1 MPLTLIVLTG
11 FYPAARQALRYAD
24 ELASALGGR
33 LVVLHVNRASLYD
46 PYVLMGENW
55 HRQELAGEADT
66 AALLARLASQLQAPA
81 IVELATDLLPA
92 VAHDLAARYQP
103 ALFVLGRPAP
113 ENTSSEQLSAA
124 TLDLLRAAQLPVL
137 LVPLDTAAAVPP
149 RRVLV
154 AADGEECALL
164 DSAAGVHQLL
174 RGPGVALTVAHV
186 STVED
191 DEGCARA
198 LRAVQCC
205 GLTTDRPETAL
216 RGYQAE
222 QPAAGILAALAD
234 TGADLVVLLARRRSY
249 LGELFH
255 RSVTARVSSQSPV
268 PVLVVPVVELPV
280 PAPPPPKQRPANQL
294 RPWPIA

>member
-46 PYVLMGENW
+46 PYVLMGESW

-124 TLDLLRAAQLPVL
+124 I
-137 LVPLDTAAAVPP
+137 
-149 RRVLV
+149 
-154 AADGEECALL
+154 
-164 DSAAGVHQLL
+164 S
-174 RGPGVALTVAHV
+174 
-186 STVED
+186 
-191 DEGCARA
+191 
-198 LRAVQCC
+198 
-205 GLTTDRPETAL
+205 
-216 RGYQAE
+216 
-222 QPAAGILAALAD
+222 QPAAMRDAASSPFS
-234 TGADLVVLLARRRSY
+234 TSWSRSPK
-249 LGELFH
+249 
-255 RSVTARVSSQSPV
+255 RSRLSK
-268 PVLVVPVVELPV
+268 EE
-280 PAPPPPKQRPANQL
+280 PPSVCTSYS
-294 RPWPIA
+294 

>member
-46 PYVLMGENW
+46 PYVLMGESW

-137 LVPLDTAAAVPP
+137 LVPLDTAAP
-149 RRVLV
+149 
-154 AADGEECALL
+154 
-164 DSAAGVHQLL
+164 
-174 RGPGVALTVAHV
+174 
-186 STVED
+186 
-191 DEGCARA
+191 
-198 LRAVQCC
+198 
-205 GLTTDRPETAL
+205 
-216 RGYQAE
+216 
-222 QPAAGILAALAD
+222 
-234 TGADLVVLLARRRSY
+234 
-249 LGELFH
+249 
-255 RSVTARVSSQSPV
+255 
-268 PVLVVPVVELPV
+268 
-280 PAPPPPKQRPANQL
+280 
-294 RPWPIA
+294 